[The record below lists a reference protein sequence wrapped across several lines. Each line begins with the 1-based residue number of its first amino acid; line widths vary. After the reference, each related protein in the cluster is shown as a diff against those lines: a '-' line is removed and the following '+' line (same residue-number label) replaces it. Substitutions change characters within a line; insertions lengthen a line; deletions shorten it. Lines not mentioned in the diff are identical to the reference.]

1 MTTASTADIAAAVA
15 ARGYLSSLTQDEI
28 IARQLVKLIEEIG
41 EAAQVISCADPV
53 VRDFLKFVDLMGRRA
68 RIIFDLPA
76 LTVGATVDVP
86 ALLGEL
92 PDLVVPIAVAAH
104 YAGVDDV
111 MALAV
116 NKAWRDVERGVRLET
131 ILHA

>member
-1 MTTASTADIAAAVA
+1 MTTADIAAAVA
-15 ARGYLSSLTQDEI
+15 ARGYLANLTRDEI
-28 IARQLVKLIEEIG
+28 IARQIIKLLEEVG
-41 EAAQVISCADPV
+41 ETAQVISCHDPV
-53 VRDFLKFVDLMGRRA
+53 VRDFLKLVYLMGRRA

-116 NKAWRDVERGVRLET
+116 DKARRDVKRGVRVET
-131 ILHA
+131 TINA